1 IQGRSPS
8 WELRLEILDQQHGL
22 SIMADHRP
30 VMTGR
35 RRGVS
40 DLDHPVR
47 SEVEQKYLLV
57 PILVLSGNEVGVR
70 REHHAVPIAREL
82 RLQDKLVL
90 RRTSN
95 VCKLGVTAVF
105 SVIEKDLEDMI
116 RVLSWNEIPVAQN
129 RHPLT
134 IGADARRDREN
145 SRWGHRLD
153 ALRSPVN
160 AHHMADGRAV

>member
-1 IQGRSPS
+1 
-8 WELRLEILDQQHGL
+8 
-22 SIMADHRP
+22 
-30 VMTGR
+30 MTGR

-70 REHHAVPIAREL
+70 REDHAVPITREL

-90 RRTSN
+90 CCISKVRE
-95 VCKLGVTAVF
+95 LGVAVV
-105 SVIEKDLEDMI
+105 SDVIKKDLEDMI
-116 RVLSWNEIPVAQN
+116 RVLSWNEIPVTQK
-129 RHPLT
+129 HYPLS
-134 IGADARRDREN
+134 IGADAGRGRED

-153 ALRSPVN
+153 ASRCPVN